1 MSSNIYDKEQKKLIP
16 FAGNSHSA
24 LVGLDDVVISSPI
37 DGQALVYDETTGKW
51 INGEGATKVIIRG
64 FYNAAD
70 GKFYKESTYTTEIE
84 GNVDSLYI
92 SLDKNTIYRYDAT
105 DPTPA
110 FVQIGGSENTVFGYY
125 NETDGK
131 FYEEATF
138 VTEIPGE
145 ANKIYIGMNTDT
157 VYRYQVSTLLFIPIG
172 GNAFEYVDTLPVAPD
187 IKDKIYG
194 IEATHTKSET
204 IETTCDETDLVDAGF
219 VIQDTGVL
227 VPGSTATFTYQDTE
241 IGEIDYDA
249 SNFTIKDAEGTQI
262 GDVLAVDDSIS
273 LVKTTTTKA
282 YEYYIGNAT
291 EQELSE
297 IVLDSSLEY
306 LTAADIDE
314 LMSSVAGQQ
323 WDYLADVIVDT
334 ATSTKKVW
342 SSSKITTELS
352 TTLDASKTYTDE
364 QISRFR
370 NTSYVLVSS
379 TAEMTDPSV
388 LYLLPIVGEDDTYE
402 IYALIKDASDVYV
415 PTAIGTT
422 QTKLEDYYT
431 KLEADALFVKG
442 TDVITKTKY
451 GNEVGEVNNLTT
463 IAKEVVSAI
472 NELKTVTDTFETENI
487 IWP

>member
-1 MSSNIYDKEQKKLIP
+1 MPTQKILNRIVTKKDGVSYVYKI
-16 FAGNSHSA
+16 GN
-24 LVGLDDVVISSPI
+24 V
-37 DGQALVYDETTGKW
+37 DGYL
-51 INGEGATKVIIRG
+51 NP
-64 FYNAAD
+64 AD
-70 GKFYKESTYTTEIE
+70 GLFYEESTYETPIQGTDEMIY
-84 GNVDSLYI
+84 VDLPTNH
-92 SLDKNTIYRYDAT
+92 LYRYDAT

-157 VYRYQVSTLLFIPIG
+157 VYRYQVATLLFIPIG
-172 GNAFEYVDTLPVAPD
+172 GNVFEYVDTLPVSPN

-194 IEATHTKSET
+194 IKATYTKSET
-204 IETTCDETDLVDAGF
+204 IETTCDETNLVGAGF

-227 VPGSTATFTYQDTE
+227 VPGSTATFKYQDTE
-241 IGEIDYDA
+241 IGKIDYDA
-249 SNFTIKDAEGTQI
+249 SNFTIKDTEGTQI

-273 LVKTTTTKA
+273 LVKTTTTEG
-282 YEYYIGNAT
+282 YEYYIGNPT
-291 EQELSE
+291 EQKLSE

-314 LMSSVAGQQ
+314 LMSSVAGTQ

-364 QISRFR
+364 QIARFR
-370 NTSYVLVSS
+370 NASYVLVSS

-388 LYLLPIVGEDDTYE
+388 LYLLPITGEDDTYE

-431 KLEADALFVKG
+431 KLEADAKFALI
-442 TDVITKTKY
+442 TDIVSKTKY
-451 GNEVGEVNNLTT
+451 GNEVGDVTT
-463 IAKEVVSAI
+463 LETTAKEVVSAI
-472 NELKTVTDTFETENI
+472 NELNTVVNTFETENI
-487 IWP
+487 TWP